1 MEESKNVHVES
12 LFTTYMALKR
22 ELEKSATRFQRL
34 TGISVDQ
41 FAILHQILEQP
52 GKLTSAT
59 VADSRGISRAAVSR
73 GISQLIR
80 RGYVEPSYES
90 ADRRIR
96 PLSLTPSGEQL
107 EIECYRVVQAAAE
120 LMNETIEI
128 ADPTTLIVDQL
139 TQMLMAVTARGK
151 ADAER
156 DRV

>member
-1 MEESKNVHVES
+1 
-12 LFTTYMALKR
+12 MALKR

-80 RGYVEPSYES
+80 RGYVEQSYES

-128 ADPTTLIVDQL
+128 ADPTTLTVDQL

>member
-73 GISQLIR
+73 G
-80 RGYVEPSYES
+80 
-90 ADRRIR
+90 
-96 PLSLTPSGEQL
+96 
-107 EIECYRVVQAAAE
+107 
-120 LMNETIEI
+120 
-128 ADPTTLIVDQL
+128 
-139 TQMLMAVTARGK
+139 K

>member
-1 MEESKNVHVES
+1 
-12 LFTTYMALKR
+12 MALKR

-59 VADSRGISRAAVSR
+59 VADSRGISRAAVSQ

-80 RGYVEPSYES
+80 RGYVEQSYES

-128 ADPTTLIVDQL
+128 ADPTTLTVDQL

>member
-80 RGYVEPSYES
+80 RGYVEQSYES

>member
-80 RGYVEPSYES
+80 RGYVEQSYES

-128 ADPTTLIVDQL
+128 ADPTTLTVDQL